1 MKEANQD
8 RDEYMQIVRDTWL
21 ENETERRIRRNGAY
35 PKGDDDFGGWEP
47 FVWPQVWINEG
58 IAQ

>member
-35 PKGDDDFGGWEP
+35 PKCDDDFGGWKP